1 MRGLVPHIQAGYSI
15 DTHRQSGGLRP
26 FLRLAR
32 MVRGVPAVGAGGCG
46 SGVGGQGV
54 PLRRRGVLRK
64 ASLPIGRLAAVHR
77 IPLALHLACRVYR
90 PRRVHPI
97 PRPQLTAHAIIPPRM
112 TLDVGAIAIGILIAN
127 TPVVGFS
134 VSKMIE
140 GHRMPELMSE
150 AVAAHIEPHGRPA
163 SPACCPR
170 RIVDVLV
177 AAVVFA
183 EPSLPNG
190 SAVRVGRV
198 LPTKG
203 CVAKAEAMVRHRK
216 AKRELVLQDAPVVAG
231 VTLIESARDFGEA
244 ALRCDELGALGRRD
258 DDRVEH

>member
-1 MRGLVPHIQAGYSI
+1 MGPGYSV

-32 MVRGVPAVGAGGCG
+32 MVGGVPALGVGGGG
-46 SGVGGQGV
+46 RGVGGQGV
-54 PLRRRGVLRK
+54 SLRRRGVLRK

-77 IPLALHLACRVYR
+77 ISLTLHLACRVYR

-112 TLDVGAIAIGILIAN
+112 TLDVGAITIGILVGDA
-127 TPVVGFS
+127 PVVRFS
-134 VSKMIE
+134 VSKMME
-140 GHRMPELMSE
+140 GHRMAELMRE
-150 AVAAHIEPHGRPA
+150 AVTAHAEPHGRPA

-170 RIVDVLV
+170 RIVDVV
-177 AAVVFA
+177 IAAVVVA

-198 LPTKG
+198 LPTEG
-203 CVAKAEAMVRHRK
+203 CVAEAEAVVRHRK

-231 VTLIESARDFGEA
+231 VTLIESARHFGEA

-258 DDRVEH
+258 DDRIEH